1 MTANIVVVGSSNTD
15 MIIKLDR
22 IPKPG
27 ETRLGG
33 EFLTAAGGK
42 GANQAVAAAR
52 AGGAVTFVARVGND
66 MFGQEAVTGLV
77 NNGVNVDHVSYDEA
91 PSGVALIFVAE
102 DGENSIAVGSGAN
115 AKLSPSDVRNAR
127 KAIVEADVVV
137 MQLESPLDAVQA
149 AADLANAHGVRV
161 ILNPAPAQP
170 LPDELLRKLSIIT
183 PNENEAELL
192 TGVKVTD
199 EASCAQAAHVLLRKG
214 VATVI
219 ITLGAQGAFVATTAS
234 TFRVHGFKAKPV
246 DTTAAG
252 DTFNGALAVALAEG
266 LTITEAVRFANA
278 AGAVSVTRLGA
289 QPSAPTREEILALT
303 NSAESLDAPPDSAL
317 DARRRYDDKES
328 ALNNSGRHQASAK
341 TPTPL

>member
-33 EFLTAAGGK
+33 EFLSAAGGK

-52 AGGAVTFVARVGND
+52 AGGAVALVARVGQD
-66 MFGQEAVTGLV
+66 MFGQEAVAGLV
-77 NNGVNVDHVSYDEA
+77 KNGVNVDHVHYDNA

-115 AKLSPSDVRNAR
+115 AKLSA
-127 KAIVEADVVV
+127 ADVNSARRAIAAADILM
-137 MQLESPLDAVQA
+137 MQLESPLGAVQA
-149 AADLANAHGVRV
+149 AADLASDHGVRV

-170 LPDELLRKLSIIT
+170 LPNELLKKLSIIT
-183 PNENEAELL
+183 PNEHEVELL

-199 EASCAQAAHVLLRKG
+199 DASCAQAAQALLRQG
-214 VATVI
+214 VESVI
-219 ITLGAQGAFVATTAS
+219 ITLGSQGAFVAS
-234 TFRVHGFKAKPV
+234 TNSMFRVPGFKAKPV

-266 LTITEAVRFANA
+266 LPMAEAVLFANA
-278 AGAVSVTRLGA
+278 AGAISVTRIGA
-289 QPSAPTREEILALT
+289 QPSAPMREEILALT
-303 NSAESLDAPPDSAL
+303 SGATAIDAPSGTK
-317 DARRRYDDKES
+317 RRYDDKE
-328 ALNNSGRHQASAK
+328 AKLGEAVRHMTDAIAPAQ
-341 TPTPL
+341 L